1 MSEQSTTEQRKQ
13 RTITLTGRP
22 PVKIYEDEW
31 PLIAKADGDSWTDY
45 RDPSRHE
52 QASRQGELDDYSLRV
67 RQHADGRAVVYGV
80 LSGSPAWTGTQDHR
94 GGKLLA
100 VGEDIAAAIEEV
112 GNECGLPESVI
123 RECIA
128 DLPVEEL

>member
-1 MSEQSTTEQRKQ
+1 MSEQSTTETRKQ

-31 PLIAKADGDSWTDY
+31 PLVAEAKGDSWRDRDY
-45 RDPSRHE
+45 SRYE
-52 QASRQGELDDYSLRV
+52 QASRQGELDTYSLRV
-67 RQHADGRAVVYGV
+67 RQHADGRAIVYGM
-80 LSGSPAWTGTQDHR
+80 LTGSNWTGTADRR

-100 VGEDIAAAIEEV
+100 AGADIASAIEEV
-112 GNECGLPESVI
+112 GSDCGLPESVV

-128 DLPVEEL
+128 DLPAEEI